1 MKSKPSSVTWLGRKD
16 TCPLSP
22 EFYRCFY
29 TSSREDKDASQSEF
43 ALAIAEG
50 MGIAESVK
58 LICKQVVEAPGV
70 QHSLAILFL
79 SNLEIAPW
87 KLINNSKIR

>member
-1 MKSKPSSVTWLGRKD
+1 MSIVL
-16 TCPLSP
+16 
-22 EFYRCFY
+22 EFCGCFD
-29 TSSREDKDASQSEF
+29 TSSREVKDVKSLKEF

-50 MGIAESVK
+50 MGTAGSIK

-79 SNLEIAPW
+79 NNLEIAPW
-87 KLINNSKIR
+87 KLIHNSKIR